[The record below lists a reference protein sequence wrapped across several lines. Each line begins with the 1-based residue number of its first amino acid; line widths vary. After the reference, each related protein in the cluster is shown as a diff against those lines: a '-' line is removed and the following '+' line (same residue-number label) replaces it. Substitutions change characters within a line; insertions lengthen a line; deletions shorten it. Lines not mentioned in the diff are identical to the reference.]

1 MRGNEVNN
9 NNKFNN
15 NKGKTLESLGVKEI
29 IREKKREREKEDCK
43 LSQSGPLFS
52 PLWALAQGIRQVKSK
67 IHSSHTPTHQ
77 L

>member
-29 IREKKREREKEDCK
+29 IREKKKRERE
-43 LSQSGPLFS
+43 
-52 PLWALAQGIRQVKSK
+52 RRRTVN
-67 IHSSHTPTHQ
+67 
-77 L
+77 